1 MPWNSRIKLEPR
13 GEKDPKFDPN
23 NKTDRKIMM
32 AIIISV
38 SVLTVIAAGLF
49 ILYFLVFKNGY

>member
-49 ILYFLVFKNGY
+49 VLYFLVFKNGY